1 MSSMVALSKIQIP
14 SNIRT
19 IEGVEDLHGTPL
31 NEFPLD
37 EKATILSLANN
48 IQRYGLLPI
57 SLKNF
62 ERNTFEY
69 GLRTH
74 VLVKVEGRAVFWS
87 AS

>member
-37 EKATILSLANN
+37 E
-48 IQRYGLLPI
+48 
-57 SLKNF
+57 
-62 ERNTFEY
+62 
-69 GLRTH
+69 
-74 VLVKVEGRAVFWS
+74 
-87 AS
+87 